1 MKKQIKRYL
10 GNYTDRVIALS
21 VVSVVINLVSAIA
34 KLIMGIDLL
43 SLWYIVNGVY
53 YVTLVAARIV
63 SISTY
68 YKVRHTLDDSEKDE
82 IESKFYRR
90 SGLFIFLLAAVYL
103 WLCVFMFT
111 RQYAVVAE
119 GYGVYIVVFIV
130 LYKLVFSIY
139 GLYVVRKMKDKVTE
153 TLKTISVTDA
163 GVSLVTALVTILNLV
178 DGTIAVKTSAA
189 LGIVI
194 SFAFM
199 ATGTVMTVTRTRNYR
214 KNRISEQNEDNS

>member
-1 MKKQIKRYL
+1 MKKRIKKYF

-34 KLIMGIDLL
+34 KLIMGIDLM
-43 SLWYIVNGVY
+43 SIWYIVNAVY
-53 YVTLVAARIV
+53 YVTLVAARIASV
-63 SISTY
+63 SAY
-68 YKVRHTLDDSEKDE
+68 YRVRRALDEKE
-82 IESKFYRR
+82 REKIEERFYRR
-90 SGLFIFLLAAVYL
+90 SGLFIFMLAAVYL
-103 WLCVFMFT
+103 WLCVYMFT

-119 GYGVYIVVFIV
+119 GNGVYIVVFIV

-139 GLYVVRKMKDKVTE
+139 GLYMVSRLNDRITE

-163 GVSLVTALVTILNLV
+163 GVSLITALVTVLNLF
-178 DGTIAVKTSAA
+178 DETAAVKTGAA

-194 SFAFM
+194 SLAFM

-214 KNRISEQNEDNS
+214 KKQEQKDTV